1 MYVLN
6 ICYINILPILSAL
19 ENECDLRK
27 IECNKNLNFLGHDDI
42 ISDMMLVRQEL
53 NDTEKKFDGLNH
65 RRQVLSKVSE
75 LILNDVSSQ
84 ITNIHTALVICC
96 CYRTVPSAIWEIFSE
111 FLIFCN
117 VTAKYEKR
125 GKYLPI
131 LHEEKFDNYF
141 IVKMLELSHILTES
155 VLLNII

>member
-6 ICYINILPILSAL
+6 VCYINILPILCAV

-27 IECNKNLNFLGHDDI
+27 NECNKNLNFPGHGDI
-42 ISDMMLVRQEL
+42 ISDMMLLRQEL
-53 NDTEKKFDGLNH
+53 NDTEKKFDDLNH

-84 ITNIHTALVICC
+84 ITNIHTALIICC
-96 CYRTVPSAIWEIFSE
+96 CCRTVPSAIWEIFSE

-117 VTAKYEKR
+117 LFHEPLGERNNSKILETRKIFANIAR
-125 GKYLPI
+125 G
-131 LHEEKFDNYF
+131 N
-141 IVKMLELSHILTES
+141 VR
-155 VLLNII
+155 

>member
-6 ICYINILPILSAL
+6 VCYINILPILCAV

-27 IECNKNLNFLGHDDI
+27 NECNKNLNFPGHGDI
-42 ISDMMLVRQEL
+42 ISDMMLLRQEL
-53 NDTEKKFDGLNH
+53 NDTEKKFDDLNH

-84 ITNIHTALVICC
+84 ITNIPTALIICC
-96 CYRTVPSAIWEIFSE
+96 CCRTVPSAIFSE

-117 VTAKYEKR
+117 EQQNMRNEENICQYCTR
-125 GKYLPI
+125 QSSISTLSGKCL
-131 LHEEKFDNYF
+131 NYP
-141 IVKMLELSHILTES
+141 TY
-155 VLLNII
+155 